1 MGAELEGFFYYLLN
15 FQWFNLLCR
24 HVTVTDEVDNCCVI
38 KLKQFNRQASWG
50 ALDRVESEFLMPCP
64 HCLMCVCCVVDG
76 DVFPLLRRIVS
87 CSLYTCFLDL
97 RCSFFM
103 LLSPFVSESGLYVQ
117 ESVSTTVVLLLGL
130 TKSAFSYKEGILNPS
145 DT

>member
-1 MGAELEGFFYYLLN
+1 
-15 FQWFNLLCR
+15 
-24 HVTVTDEVDNCCVI
+24 
-38 KLKQFNRQASWG
+38 
-50 ALDRVESEFLMPCP
+50 
-64 HCLMCVCCVVDG
+64 
-76 DVFPLLRRIVS
+76 
-87 CSLYTCFLDL
+87 
-97 RCSFFM
+97 M

>member
-50 ALDRVESEFLMPCP
+50 ALDRVESEKQWGEHTSMENTG
-64 HCLMCVCCVVDG
+64 G
-76 DVFPLLRRIVS
+76 DFYGTTRLQQGEEDCSTVLS
-87 CSLYTCFLDL
+87 C
-97 RCSFFM
+97 
-103 LLSPFVSESGLYVQ
+103 G
-117 ESVSTTVVLLLGL
+117 
-130 TKSAFSYKEGILNPS
+130 
-145 DT
+145 